1 MAFDIKKALKLE
13 GLNIKEFYAWP
24 VTVHMLAGCVAFL
37 VVAGIGTGALLMPT
51 HSKLEAE
58 IAKEAKLKE
67 SFVDKK
73 KMAANLDLY
82 LEQLEQV
89 RNDSENLLKQLPNK
103 SEIESL
109 LVDINQSG
117 LSRGLVFELFKP
129 EKEKILDFYSEQ
141 PISIKVKGN
150 YKALGEF
157 ASDVSQ
163 LSRVVILTDMN
174 LTNKDGLIL
183 MEVTAKTF
191 RYLDQEEVDAK
202 RRAAE
207 LAKKNT
213 KGKRNSKP
221 ATKK

>member
-1 MAFDIKKALKLE
+1 MAFDIKKALKIE
-13 GLNIKEFYAWP
+13 GLNIREFYSWP
-24 VTVHMLAGCVAFL
+24 ISVHVLAGCVLFL
-37 VVAGIGTGALLMPT
+37 AVAAVGTATVIVPT
-51 HSKLEAE
+51 NNRLTDE
-58 IAKEAKLKE
+58 IAKESKLKE
-67 SFVDKK
+67 SYVDKK

-89 RNDSENLLKQLPNK
+89 KNDSESLLRQLPNK
-103 SEIESL
+103 AEMETL

-117 LSRGLVFELFKP
+117 LSRGLVFELFRP
-129 EKEKILDFYSEQ
+129 EKEKLLEFYSEQ
-141 PISIKVKGN
+141 PISIKVKGT

-174 LTNKDGLIL
+174 LAMKDNLVL

-191 RYLDQEEVDAK
+191 RYLDQEEIDAQ

-207 LAKKNT
+207 LEKKKND
-213 KGKRNSKP
+213 KKKP
-221 ATKK
+221 AKAKDKK